1 MKGTTMVKVIQTSIH
16 LTYDVARIEL
26 EIPMKLRCDYRDSF
40 KLIKKRF
47 DQGMVKTATAATSK
61 TTIST
66 ATIKAH
72 KDARTRRTVRLT
84 WTTRSGNSSTN
95 VWEARLKNN
104 DFVLPHFDF
113 DPLFFKT

>member
-1 MKGTTMVKVIQTSIH
+1 
-16 LTYDVARIEL
+16 
-26 EIPMKLRCDYRDSF
+26 
-40 KLIKKRF
+40 
-47 DQGMVKTATAATSK
+47 MVKTATAATSK
-61 TTIST
+61 TTISLT
-66 ATIKAH
+66 TIKAH

-113 DPLFFKT
+113 DPLLFKILWQEVAGWVCRW